1 MGCYNRK
8 GIGPP
13 VDYSILN
20 YFKIM
25 SKGLFIPDE
34 ILLNEN
40 LKGMERILLAF
51 YWYYTVNGDLHC
63 CVMKNEDVCK
73 KIGISDVRKMQRFK
87 SHLKELGLIKTDGG
101 IKVYYVGD
109 NRDVKN
115 DTPGCQK

>member
-1 MGCYNRK
+1 MGVVAR
-8 GIGPP
+8 IQ
-13 VDYSILN
+13 IFFLF

-25 SKGLFIPDE
+25 EGIFIPNE

-115 DTPGCQK
+115 DTPVCQK

>member
-1 MGCYNRK
+1 MCQIDKRIKNIDDME
-8 GIGPP
+8 GI
-13 VDYSILN
+13 
-20 YFKIM
+20 
-25 SKGLFIPDE
+25 FIPNE

-109 NRDVKN
+109 NRGVKN
-115 DTPGCQK
+115 DTPVCQK